1 MNINKIVFA
10 GNITRDPEL
19 KSLPTGTKVV
29 NFSIASNSKYKNKNG
44 EMVEQTEFGNI
55 VMFDKKAEAVAKYL
69 KKGDPIYVEGK
80 LQTRSWEKDGVKMYR
95 TEIIANEFQFVGG
108 NKNGTT
114 NKPKEQTIEEIDTI
128 QYPEEEINLSDI
140 PF

>member
-95 TEIIANEFQFVGG
+95 TEINP
-108 NKNGTT
+108 KNRPL
-114 NKPKEQTIEEIDTI
+114 KK
-128 QYPEEEINLSDI
+128 LI
-140 PF
+140 PFNTPKKKLIYRISHFSMKNYGENIRKF